1 MTRINNSPAQAPI
14 KWRCSLKHC
23 ILGAVWPNADD
34 RLFGSLLVEKNGFA
48 ISQPPNGH
56 GLNMIF
62 SRLFP
67 FFGFFGKELAMD
79 LGTAN
84 TLLYSPAEG
93 IVLNEPSVVALETRT
108 GHLVAVG
115 KEAKEFLGR
124 TPERIRAIRP
134 LKDGVIADFEVTKA
148 MIAFF
153 IRKVIS
159 GFRMAK
165 PRMVICVP
173 TGITQVEKRAVI
185 ESAHQAGAREV
196 RLVEEPMAAAIGA
209 GLPIEEPVGNM
220 VVDIGGGTTEVAVI
234 SLSAVAYA
242 ESVRVAGD
250 ELNEAIQRYMQ
261 DRFQLL
267 IGENMAEQIKI
278 EIGSAYPLS
287 DPLSMEVAGKNM
299 VTGTPGIVEV
309 TDEHIREATKEP
321 VGIIVG
327 AVRKALE
334 KTPPELVTD
343 IASRGLLL
351 AGGGSLLRGLDRLI
365 ADETHLHVML
375 DDDPLTTI
383 VRGSGKTIEYRKHYQ
398 QVFIN

>member
-1 MTRINNSPAQAPI
+1 MIF
-14 KWRCSLKHC
+14 
-23 ILGAVWPNADD
+23 D
-34 RLFGSLLVEKNGFA
+34 RLF
-48 ISQPPNGH
+48 
-56 GLNMIF
+56 
-62 SRLFP
+62 R
-67 FFGFFGKELAMD
+67 FFGKDLAMD

-84 TLLYSPAEG
+84 TLLYTPTDG
-93 IVLNEPSVVALETRT
+93 IVLNEPSVVAIESRT
-108 GHLVAVG
+108 GHLIAVG

-134 LKDGVIADFEVTKA
+134 MKDGVIADFEVTKE

-153 IRKVIS
+153 VRKVIT
-159 GFRMAK
+159 GFRLTK
-165 PRMVICVP
+165 PKIVICVP

-185 ESAHQAGAREV
+185 ESAQQAGAREV

-261 DRFQLL
+261 DEFQLL

-278 EIGSAYPLS
+278 KIGSAVELPEPLT
-287 DPLSMEVAGKNM
+287 LEVAGKNM
-299 VTGTPGIVEV
+299 VTGTPGVVEIN
-309 TDEHIREATKEP
+309 DGHIREAIKDP
-321 VGIIVG
+321 VSIIVG

-365 ADETHLHVML
+365 AEETQLHVML
-375 DDDPLTTI
+375 DDDPLTTV
-383 VRGSGKTIEYRKHYQ
+383 VRGTGKTIEYRRNYQ
-398 QVFIN
+398 QVYIN

>member
-1 MTRINNSPAQAPI
+1 
-14 KWRCSLKHC
+14 
-23 ILGAVWPNADD
+23 
-34 RLFGSLLVEKNGFA
+34 
-48 ISQPPNGH
+48 
-56 GLNMIF
+56 MIF
-62 SRLFP
+62 ER
-67 FFGFFGKELAMD
+67 FFRFLGKDLAMD

-84 TLLYSPAEG
+84 TLLYQPGEG
-93 IVLNEPSVVALETRT
+93 IVLNEPSVVATDART
-108 GHLVAVG
+108 GQLIAVG

-134 LKDGVIADFEVTKA
+134 MKDGVIADFEITKE

-153 IRKVIS
+153 VRKVIT
-159 GFRMAK
+159 GFRLAK
-165 PRMVICVP
+165 PKIVICVP

-185 ESAHQAGAREV
+185 ESAQQAGAREV

-261 DRFQLL
+261 DQFQLL

-278 EIGSAYPLS
+278 RVGSAYPLPE
-287 DPLSMEVAGKNM
+287 PLRMDVSGKNM
-299 VTGTPGIVEV
+299 VTGTPGTVEV
-309 TDEHIREATKEP
+309 TDSHIREAIKDP
-321 VGIIVG
+321 VAIIVG
-327 AVRKALE
+327 AVRRALE
-334 KTPPELVTD
+334 KTPPELVAD

-351 AGGGSLLRGLDRLI
+351 AGGGSLLRGLDKLI
-365 ADETHLHVML
+365 SENTHLHVML
-375 DDDPLTTI
+375 DDDPLTTV
-383 VRGSGKTIEYRKHYQ
+383 VRGTGKTIEYRANYQ

>member
-1 MTRINNSPAQAPI
+1 MIF
-14 KWRCSLKHC
+14 
-23 ILGAVWPNADD
+23 D
-34 RLFGSLLVEKNGFA
+34 RLFRFL
-48 ISQPPNGH
+48 
-56 GLNMIF
+56 
-62 SRLFP
+62 
-67 FFGFFGKELAMD
+67 GKDLAMD

-84 TLLYSPAEG
+84 TLLYSPSEG
-93 IVLNEPSVVALETRT
+93 IVLNEPSVVAIETRT
-108 GHLVAVG
+108 GQLVAVG

-134 LKDGVIADFEVTKA
+134 MKDGVIADFEITKE

-153 IRKVIS
+153 IRKVIT
-159 GFRMAK
+159 GFRLVK
-165 PRMVICVP
+165 PKIVICVP

-185 ESAHQAGAREV
+185 ESALQAGAREV

-261 DRFQLL
+261 DQFQLL

-278 EIGSAYPLS
+278 RVGSAYELPEPLT
-287 DPLSMEVAGKNM
+287 MEVAGKNM
-299 VTGTPGIVEV
+299 VTGTPGMVEV
-309 TDEHIREATKEP
+309 TDSHIREAIKEP
-321 VGIIVG
+321 VSVIVG

-334 KTPPELVTD
+334 KTPPELVAD

-351 AGGGSLLRGLDRLI
+351 AGGGSLLRGLDKLI
-365 ADETHLHVML
+365 SDSTRLHVML
-375 DDDPLTTI
+375 DDDPLTTV
-383 VRGSGKTIEYRKHYQ
+383 VRGTGKTIEHRGHYD